1 MQRIGIVLAFVA
13 WLGAA
18 ESPQE
23 LPKEI
28 RHALDSL
35 HTGWRFAQLDTFNT
49 QQLKPDE
56 RPDWV
61 SGDLDARGKP
71 DYVVQIVDPRRP
83 QDSRQ
88 LVLGFINLA
97 RGFTRVAIDSTP
109 QSHQTYLR
117 VNRRGTRGFD
127 IETHHEFTYQRD
139 VLSILYDQ
147 TAGMDCPY
155 ANGRFSCTVS
165 GD

>member
-1 MQRIGIVLAFVA
+1 MQRIGIVLTFVA

-28 RHALDSL
+28 RQALDSL

-61 SGDLDARGKP
+61 TGDLDARGKP
-71 DYVVQIVDPRRP
+71 DYVVQIVDPGRP

-88 LVLGFINLA
+88 LVLGFINSA
-97 RGFTRVAIDSTP
+97 RGFSRLSIDSTP
-109 QSHQTYLR
+109 QSLQTYLR
-117 VNRRGTRGFD
+117 VNRRGTRGFN
-127 IETHHEFTYQRD
+127 IETHRWFTHQRV
-139 VLSILYDQ
+139 VLSILYGQ

-155 ANGRFSCTVS
+155 ASGRFSCTVS